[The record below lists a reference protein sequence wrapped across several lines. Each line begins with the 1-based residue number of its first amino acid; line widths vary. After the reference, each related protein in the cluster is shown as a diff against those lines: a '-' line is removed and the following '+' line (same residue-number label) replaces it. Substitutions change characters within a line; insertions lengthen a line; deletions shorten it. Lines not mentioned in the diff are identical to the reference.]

1 MSKRV
6 LIAYGSRF
14 GSTEEI
20 ARKIGEVLAR
30 EGIEPEYVDLRKTG
44 EGKWPS
50 PLDFDGIL
58 VGSGIRIAKWTKEA
72 ESFLEKNKD
81 YFQGKKAL
89 GLFVS
94 CGSAVQDKEQ
104 ARKDYLEKVI
114 DTLGVTAVMYEAF
127 GPLYDLSSS
136 SKMGFL
142 DKRMLKMASEKA
154 WEEAGLQI
162 DKNGRN
168 DLRDWKRIEEF
179 GREFAVHIA

>member
-50 PLDFDGIL
+50 TLDFDGIL